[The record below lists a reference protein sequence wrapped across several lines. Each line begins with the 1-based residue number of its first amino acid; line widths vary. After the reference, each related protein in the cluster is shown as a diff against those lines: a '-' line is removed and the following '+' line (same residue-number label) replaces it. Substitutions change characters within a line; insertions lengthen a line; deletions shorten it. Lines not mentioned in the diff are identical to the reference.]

1 MQNRIYSALNESSN
15 DFDNLLSTAKKI
27 IDNDKNTEVY
37 ILPNPMGVKSMD
49 IIIKKRN
56 FLGGYDVKT
65 ISGKSSV
72 YNRLS
77 ESITQSYRVIL
88 NLTINYNLRNL
99 YKEIK
104 KYFYANKEAIE
115 VIIYKGKKE
124 IKIDRNLMTEM
135 EFRKL
140 FR

>member
-1 MQNRIYSALNESSN
+1 
-15 DFDNLLSTAKKI
+15 
-27 IDNDKNTEVY
+27 
-37 ILPNPMGVKSMD
+37 MGVKSMD

-65 ISGKSSV
+65 ISGKNSV
-72 YNRLS
+72 CNRLN

-88 NLTINYNLRNL
+88 NLTIDYNLRKL
-99 YKEIK
+99 YKKKK
-104 KYFYANKEAIE
+104 KYFYTNKEAIE
-115 VIIYKGKKE
+115 VIIYEGKKE